1 MNIVKNEMQY
11 HKSSMSYYYHQM
23 DNYKIAVEMV
33 TASGVHYLMMSSV
46 FVVVVDIVEDEKE
59 HYCDVVP
66 LCLFDQLLRIINCT
80 CNKYS
85 NITITNH
92 VVVSA
97 AVTVELDVV
106 TSKVNLYNSHIPYIA
121 NC

>member
-1 MNIVKNEMQY
+1 
-11 HKSSMSYYYHQM
+11 MSYYYHQM
-23 DNYKIAVEMV
+23 ENYRLAVEMV

-66 LCLFDQLLRIINCT
+66 LCLFDQLLRIIKCT

-97 AVTVELDVV
+97 AVTVELDAV
-106 TSKVNLYNSHIPYIA
+106 TSKVNFHHKVQNT
-121 NC
+121 

>member
-1 MNIVKNEMQY
+1 
-11 HKSSMSYYYHQM
+11 MSYYYHQM
-23 DNYKIAVEMV
+23 ENYRLAVEMV
-33 TASGVHYLMMSSV
+33 TASGVHYLMMLSV

-59 HYCDVVP
+59 HYYDVVP
-66 LCLFDQLLRIINCT
+66 LCLFDQLLRIIKCT

-97 AVTVELDVV
+97 AVSAAVTAELDAV
-106 TSKVNLYNSHIPYIA
+106 TSKVNFIQFHNKYI
-121 NC
+121 

>member
-1 MNIVKNEMQY
+1 
-11 HKSSMSYYYHQM
+11 MSYCYNQM
-23 DNYKIAVEMV
+23 ENYKLAVEMA

-46 FVVVVDIVEDEKE
+46 FVVVVDVEDEKE

-66 LCLFDQLLRIINCT
+66 LCLLDQLLRIIKCT

-97 AVTVELDVV
+97 VVTVELYAV
-106 TSKVNLYNSHIPYIA
+106 TSKVNFHQQLHNIVQHKTLAVENLGGFGGS
-121 NC
+121 

>member
-23 DNYKIAVEMV
+23 ENYKLAVEMV
-33 TASGVHYLMMSSV
+33 TASVVQNLMMSSV
-46 FVVVVDIVEDEKE
+46 FVVVVDTVEDEKE

-97 AVTVELDVV
+97 AVTVELDAV
-106 TSKVNLYNSHIPYIA
+106 TSTVNFIITKHKQ
-121 NC
+121 

>member
-1 MNIVKNEMQY
+1 MIPVVVVVVVKELHLLDSHIY
-11 HKSSMSYYYHQM
+11 HRVVSA
-23 DNYKIAVEMV
+23 DYKLAVEMV

-66 LCLFDQLLRIINCT
+66 LCLFDQLLRIIKCT

-97 AVTVELDVV
+97 AVTVELDGM
-106 TSKVNLYNSHIPYIA
+106 TSKVNFYHKI
-121 NC
+121 

>member
-1 MNIVKNEMQY
+1 MNIVKNEMQ
-11 HKSSMSYYYHQM
+11 HRRSMSYYYHQM
-23 DNYKIAVEMV
+23 ENYKLAVEMV
-33 TASGVHYLMMSSV
+33 TASVAQDLTMSSV

-97 AVTVELDVV
+97 AVT
-106 TSKVNLYNSHIPYIA
+106 SKVNFHHKI
-121 NC
+121 

>member
-1 MNIVKNEMQY
+1 ME
-11 HKSSMSYYYHQM
+11 
-23 DNYKIAVEMV
+23 NYKLAVEMV
-33 TASGVHYLMMSSV
+33 TASEVQHLMMSSV

-59 HYCDVVP
+59 HYCDVVL
-66 LCLFDQLLRIINCT
+66 LCLFDQLLIIINCT

-97 AVTVELDVV
+97 AVTVDL
-106 TSKVNLYNSHIPYIA
+106 TSKVKISNTTIYSRLQTVTGKHF
-121 NC
+121 